1 MMGSNDQTDAVS
13 LIYSIEKIV
22 KIGIISSSTSSN
34 VNSSSI
40 PVDVFAVRPKYI
52 KPVKPKFYNFKFPA
66 YIRTRALWPA
76 GPNGPPGLPALARGP
91 GRAVAVK
98 ILKVTG
104 QGGPWH
110 PKFLFFGLGG
120 HRADERT
127 GRGARTL

>member
-1 MMGSNDQTDAVS
+1 MGSNDQTDAVS

-66 YIRTRALWPA
+66 YIRTASKKLTNPE
-76 GPNGPPGLPALARGP
+76 GML
-91 GRAVAVK
+91 
-98 ILKVTG
+98 
-104 QGGPWH
+104 
-110 PKFLFFGLGG
+110 
-120 HRADERT
+120 
-127 GRGARTL
+127 